1 MGNTENKEIQA
12 MGKHEVAGPAEQT
25 KPGPVFIPAVDIYET
40 GENIILMADMPGV
53 TAGDLSIDLR
63 ENTLTLS
70 GDIAPYEAAD
80 EEDIAIEYEV
90 GRYFRQF
97 TISEVIDQE
106 KIDANLN
113 NGVLKLTL
121 PKAEKAKPRKIAIK
135 NA

>member
-1 MGNTENKEIQA
+1 MDTTKNKEIQV

-40 GENIILMADMPGV
+40 GENIILTADMPGV
-53 TAGDLSIDLR
+53 TADDLSIDLR

-97 TISEVIDQE
+97 TISEVIDQA

-135 NA
+135 SD